1 MVFSGQSFIEQL
13 SQFDTGSLSLHFL
26 SRYIFLVYFF
36 PKTQSCEPKGMPF
49 RGKPMSFGEINI
61 LLCLL
66 CHFHQKGL
74 WKGYS

>member
-36 PKTQSCEPKGMPF
+36 PKDSE
-49 RGKPMSFGEINI
+49 
-61 LLCLL
+61 
-66 CHFHQKGL
+66 L
-74 WKGYS
+74 WAQGDAF